1 MGMVCKKIT
10 LAVGYAAASATAVMG
25 TVDMLAAADNV
36 GVAYIRG
43 DDGVTDVPIPKG
55 VSFPLHGVDLS
66 TVFLRGTPGDVV
78 VLIGGTFF
86 S

>member
-1 MGMVCKKIT
+1 MSLLSRKVV
-10 LAVGYAAASATAVMG
+10 LAANYAAVSATAALGSVRL
-25 TVDMLAAADNV
+25 LAAADNA

-55 VSFPLHGVDLS
+55 VDFQLNGVDLADIH
-66 TVFLRGTPGDVV
+66 LKGTPGDVV
-78 VLIGGTFF
+78 VVIGGTFF